1 MNSSTSQVDLAL
13 REIIILFT
21 TIALVFCSFAF
32 TPKAFAVDTRTCAE
46 GGICAIG
53 DIGPGGG
60 TVFFVKA
67 SGSFDVS
74 ETISWDMGM
83 GMTGT
88 NTVSVSLTSD
98 EQAALTF
105 DYLEIA
111 PYSAVVVRKWAN
123 TASWTSTAT
132 IDTRIGSGLGGTQ
145 SILEAYS
152 SQDASNNAAHYA
164 NSYANND
171 QEDWFL
177 PSQDELAL
185 VTILHFKN
193 TLQPNDPISADLDR
207 GHYAPNFYGWTTI
220 PTNGPGYG
228 AGVKIDPQWLK
239 GVGLTAGADA
249 SVMPIRAF
257 SSEPF
262 TVAPAPSN
270 SSTVV
275 SNPIAEPELP
285 APIAEPELPAPIAE
299 PATNPKPAKLQFG
312 IGQSELPSSQR
323 STIRAIASEAG
334 EGASFVVTGGVGYLP
349 GPSTNDMLAL
359 ARQRASVI
367 QKVLLNSGVGK
378 SNVQIK
384 TKIYDQGTPIKT
396 RLRVF
401 PAPSE

>member
-67 SGSFDVS
+67 SGSFEVS
-74 ETISWDMGM
+74 ESVSRSHPFDPEDIF
-83 GMTGT
+83 T
-88 NTVSVSLTSD
+88 NTVSVSLTSE

-111 PYSAVVVRKWAN
+111 PYSAVAARTWKSEVDWTVV
-123 TASWTSTAT
+123 SWSG
-132 IDTRIGSGLGGTQ
+132 IDTIVGSGAAGTQ
-145 SILEAYS
+145 VIL
-152 SQDASNNAAHYA
+152 DAVPTEPESENSARYASTYSNNGK
-164 NSYANND
+164 S
-171 QEDWFL
+171 DWFL
-177 PSQDELAL
+177 PSVDELAL

-193 TLQPNDPISADLDR
+193 ALQPNDPISADLDR
-207 GHYAPNFYGWTTI
+207 GQYTPNFYGWTTT
-220 PTNGPGYG
+220 PQNT
-228 AGVKIDPQWLK
+228 VRIDPSWNK
-239 GVGLTAGADA
+239 GYEVSSGLA

-275 SNPIAEPELP
+275 SD
-285 APIAEPELPAPIAE
+285 PIAEPELPAPIAE

-323 STIRAIASEAG
+323 STIRAIASDAG

>member
-1 MNSSTSQVDLAL
+1 
-13 REIIILFT
+13 
-21 TIALVFCSFAF
+21 
-32 TPKAFAVDTRTCAE
+32 
-46 GGICAIG
+46 
-53 DIGPGGG
+53 
-60 TVFFVKA
+60 
-67 SGSFDVS
+67 
-74 ETISWDMGM
+74 MGM

-111 PYSAVVVRKWAN
+111 PYSAVVARTWKSEVVWAVV
-123 TASWTSTAT
+123 SWSALPT
-132 IDTRIGSGLGGTQ
+132 IGTIVGSGAAGTQ
-145 SILEAYS
+145 VIL
-152 SQDASNNAAHYA
+152 DAVPTEPESENSARYASTYSNNGK
-164 NSYANND
+164 S
-171 QEDWFL
+171 DWFL
-177 PSQDELAL
+177 PSVDELAL

-193 TLQPNDPISADLDR
+193 ALQSNDPISADLDR
-207 GHYAPNFYGWTTI
+207 GQYAPNFYGWTTT
-220 PTNGPGYG
+220 PQNT
-228 AGVKIDPQWLK
+228 VRIDPSWNK
-239 GVGLTAGADA
+239 GYEVSSGLA

-285 APIAEPELPAPIAE
+285 APISEPELPAPISE
-299 PATNPKPAKLQFG
+299 PAANSKPAKLQFG
-312 IGQSELPSSQR
+312 IGQSNLPSSQR
-323 STIRAIASEAG
+323 STIRAIASDAG

-396 RLRVF
+396 RLRVI
-401 PAPSE
+401 PAPSD

>member
-1 MNSSTSQVDLAL
+1 MNASTSQVDLAL

-32 TPKAFAVDTRTCAE
+32 TPKAFAVDTRTCSE

-67 SGSFDVS
+67 AGSFDVS
-74 ETISWDMGM
+74 ESVSRSYPGDPEDIF
-83 GMTGT
+83 T

-111 PYSAVVVRKWAN
+111 PYSAVVARTWKSEVD
-123 TASWTSTAT
+123 WTVVNWSARPT
-132 IDTRIGSGLGGTQ
+132 IGTMVGSGAAGTQ
-145 SILEAYS
+145 VIL
-152 SQDASNNAAHYA
+152 DAVPTEPESENSAHYA
-164 NSYANND
+164 STYSNNGKS
-171 QEDWFL
+171 DWFL
-177 PSQDELAL
+177 PSVDELAL

-193 TLQPNDPISADLDR
+193 ELQPNDPISADLDR
-207 GHYAPNFYGWTTI
+207 GLYAPNFQGWTT
-220 PTNGPGYG
+220 T
-228 AGVKIDPQWLK
+228 PQNTVSINPSWIK
-239 GVGLTAGADA
+239 GNEIASGLS

-285 APIAEPELPAPIAE
+285 APIAEPAA
-299 PATNPKPAKLQFG
+299 NSKPAKLQFG
-312 IGQSELPSSQR
+312 IGQSDLPSSQR
-323 STIRAIASEAG
+323 STIRAIASDAG

-359 ARQRASVI
+359 ARQRATVI

>member
-1 MNSSTSQVDLAL
+1 MNSSTRQVDLAL

-32 TPKAFAVDTRTCAE
+32 APKAFAVDTRTCAE

-67 SGSFDVS
+67 AGSFAVS
-74 ETISWDMGM
+74 ESVRRINMMGETID
-83 GMTGT
+83 
-88 NTVSVSLTSD
+88 TVSVDLTSE
-98 EQAALTF
+98 EQAALIF

-123 TASWTSTAT
+123 TVSWTSTAT

-164 NSYANND
+164 NSYSNND
-171 QEDWFL
+171 KDDWFL

-207 GHYAPNFYGWTTI
+207 GEYAPNFYGWTTI
-220 PTNGPGYG
+220 PTNGAGYG
-228 AGVKIDPQWLK
+228 AGVKIDPQWIK
-239 GVGLTAGADA
+239 GVGLTAGSDA

-262 TVAPAPSN
+262 TEAPAPRN

-275 SNPIAEPELP
+275 SNPIAEPEL
-285 APIAEPELPAPIAE
+285 LAPIAE
-299 PATNPKPAKLQFG
+299 PAANSKPAKLQFG
-312 IGQSELPSSQR
+312 IGQSNLPSSQR
-323 STIRAIASEAG
+323 STIRVIASDAG

-367 QKVLLNSGVGK
+367 QKVLLNSGVRK

-401 PAPSE
+401 PAPRD

>member
-32 TPKAFAVDTRTCAE
+32 TPKAFAVDTRTCTE

-67 SGSFDVS
+67 AGSFDVS

-111 PYSAVVVRKWAN
+111 PYSAVAARTWKSEVDWTVV
-123 TASWTSTAT
+123 SWSG
-132 IDTRIGSGLGGTQ
+132 IDTIVGSGAAGTQ
-145 SILEAYS
+145 VIL
-152 SQDASNNAAHYA
+152 DAVPTEPESENAAHYA
-164 NSYANND
+164 STYSNNGKS
-171 QEDWFL
+171 DWFL
-177 PSQDELAL
+177 PSVDELAL

-193 TLQPNDPISADLDR
+193 ELQPNDPISADLDR
-207 GHYAPNFYGWTTI
+207 GLYAPNFQGWTT
-220 PTNGPGYG
+220 T
-228 AGVKIDPQWLK
+228 PQNTVSINPSWIK
-239 GVGLTAGADA
+239 GNEIASGLS

-262 TVAPAPSN
+262 TEAPAPSN

-285 APIAEPELPAPIAE
+285 APIAEPAA
-299 PATNPKPAKLQFG
+299 NSKPAKLQFG
-312 IGQSELPSSQR
+312 IGQSDLPSSQR
-323 STIRAIASEAG
+323 STIRAIASDAG

-367 QKVLLNSGVGK
+367 QKVLLNSGVRK

-401 PAPSE
+401 PAPRD

>member
-111 PYSAVVVRKWAN
+111 AYSAVVARTWKSEVDW
-123 TASWTSTAT
+123 TVVSWSG
-132 IDTRIGSGLGGTQ
+132 IDTIVGSGAAGTQ
-145 SILEAYS
+145 VIL
-152 SQDASNNAAHYA
+152 DAVPTEPESENSARYASTYSNNGK
-164 NSYANND
+164 S
-171 QEDWFL
+171 DWFL
-177 PSQDELAL
+177 PSVDELAL

-193 TLQPNDPISADLDR
+193 ALQSNDPISADLDR
-207 GHYAPNFYGWTTI
+207 GQYAPNFYGWTTT
-220 PTNGPGYG
+220 PQNT
-228 AGVKIDPQWLK
+228 VRIDPSWNK
-239 GVGLTAGADA
+239 GYEVSSGLA

-275 SNPIAEPELP
+275 SN
-285 APIAEPELPAPIAE
+285 PIAEPELPAPIAE

-323 STIRAIASEAG
+323 STIRAIASDAG

-384 TKIYDQGTPIKT
+384 TKIYDQGTPIRT

-401 PAPSE
+401 PAPRE